1 MTQNPLFTMVLVL
14 LVAMFVEAA
23 IYNSTVLPT
32 LATLPVA
39 LRWVIT
45 AALVAVAVYGA
56 IKTRWLAPRDR
67 INLLEFGGVA
77 LLLLLSM
84 SLIRTRLGEL
94 LPPYG
99 TVGAAILAL
108 AVAFAIYQ
116 APGLRAGRAI
126 WAGLAAVLLFLS
138 FNPRPGF

>member
-1 MTQNPLFTMVLVL
+1 MTQNPLFAMVLVL

-32 LATLPVA
+32 LATLPIW

-56 IKTRWLAPRDR
+56 VKTRWLAPRER

-99 TVGAAILAL
+99 TVGAGVLAL
-108 AVAFAIYQ
+108 VVAYAIYQ

-138 FNPRPGF
+138 FNPRAGF

>member
-1 MTQNPLFTMVLVL
+1 MTQNPLFTMVLAL
-14 LVAMFVEAA
+14 LVAMILETA
-23 IYNSTVLPT
+23 IYTSTVMPT
-32 LATLPVA
+32 LATLPIW

-56 IKTRWLAPRDR
+56 VKTRWLAPRER

-99 TVGAAILAL
+99 TVGAVILAL
-108 AVAFAIYQ
+108 AVAYIIYQ
-116 APGLRAGRAI
+116 APGLRVGRAI
-126 WAGLAAVLLFLS
+126 WAGMAAVLLFIS
-138 FNPRPGF
+138 FNPGTGF